1 MAVPLGTHFFTGAS
15 IPFRTELS
23 ISLYATQNQW
33 VTATVVR
40 EERVTRKSKSAVG
53 GRRSGEWRVAPRRSG
68 ETRGERGSAAPK
80 AGRVAERTA
89 RNHRGQGGGTPRVVF
104 FALAAACSL

>member
-53 GRRSGEWRVAPRRSG
+53 DRRGGEWRGAPRRAGETGGGRRS
-68 ETRGERGSAAPK
+68 AAPT
-80 AGRVAERTA
+80 AGGGRGARGAVRTGRVGGWRA
-89 RNHRGQGGGTPRVVF
+89 R
-104 FALAAACSL
+104 